1 MSYEMLSRL
10 KVQLKERGID
20 APEEMKS
27 EPPEEIP
34 RDCITGISGGFGQQ
48 VGFGQ
53 VFDQTSGP
61 GTFVQNNFIQN
72 IGFMNEY

>member
-20 APEEMKS
+20 APEGMKG

-34 RDCITGISGGFGQQ
+34 RDCITGISGGFGQI

-53 VFDQTSGP
+53 SFSETSGP
-61 GTFVQNNFIQN
+61 GPFVQNNFTQN
-72 IGFMNEY
+72 LMNQY